1 MKYKFLHIGLHDSLN
16 KNAGDTLLFD
26 LVRKTFE
33 KFFFNVEWDL
43 KQLWDPI
50 SENDIEAINKKYHG
64 IILGG
69 GGVRF
74 MGFISSRRGGEWS
87 GDVLCMGVSGCSIVQ
102 TEEGRNGGGGG
113 VAPWIY

>member
-69 GGVRF
+69 GGVLLKDQK
-74 MGFISSRRGGEWS
+74 GADSSRS
-87 GDVLCMGVSGCSIVQ
+87 GWQWNIDVKQVERAKDFLGSV
-102 TEEGRNGGGGG
+102 R
-113 VAPWIY
+113 